1 MHSMHTLCQAVY
13 QCILNAMAGRHL
25 EIQMSVLFFSSLF
38 SSHRTW
44 RRMRTV
50 EIQRERNSQCWVLIS
65 KISSWS
71 QIRNNTFESPSFW
84 YARGRF
90 LGEEKAIKNQKEK
103 ALEEGGQN
111 FCARTRSWKE
121 DGGRPD
127 SHAPHVDF
135 TQTPRLGHSPGAAEG
150 GPGKETSCACQAK
163 AYRPSG
169 FSSPVRMEAGD
180 SHPLRAARRSTWMVE
195 RRELLLTA
203 PLQWVLQWHS
213 WGSGALLHYCVT
225 LSKLLNQ
232 WVLEAEAELLWS
244 KNIIGELFSGKS
256 IPKEAE

>member
-25 EIQMSVLFFSSLF
+25 EIQMSLLFFSSLF

-150 GPGKETSCACQAK
+150 GPGRRPAVHAKPRPTDHQDSAVQWEWKLETAIHWGLPEEALGWWRGGSC
-163 AYRPSG
+163 
-169 FSSPVRMEAGD
+169 F
-180 SHPLRAARRSTWMVE
+180 
-195 RRELLLTA
+195 
-203 PLQWVLQWHS
+203 
-213 WGSGALLHYCVT
+213 
-225 LSKLLNQ
+225 
-232 WVLEAEAELLWS
+232 
-244 KNIIGELFSGKS
+244 
-256 IPKEAE
+256 